1 MAGRAVLAVQPGAI
15 DGCGLIGGVQR
26 QGGSEQGKRRQE
38 AAGGSHGGRRLG
50 FVCRIV
56 LHFGREFV

>member
-1 MAGRAVLAVQPGAI
+1 MLAVQPGAI
-15 DGCGLIGGVQR
+15 DGRGIGGLQR
-26 QGGSEQGKRRQE
+26 QGGGEQGKRGQE

-56 LHFGREFV
+56 LHFRHEFV